1 MSILVQRASDVRI
14 TETDLSQIITSA
26 SSSVGCI
33 VMVSKQGSP
42 TPKHFTNG
50 DDFLAEYGNPDV
62 KVSYSHYCAIDFFK
76 KGNDLWAVRALGE
89 DYATSGVV
97 MYMDGDTVKLKG
109 VSIPDP
115 TNVEGIRQNK

>member
-50 DDFLAEYGNPDV
+50 DDFLAEYGNPDA
-62 KVSYSHYCAIDFFK
+62 KVSFSHYCAIDFFK

-89 DYATSGVV
+89 DYATSGVL
-97 MYMDGDTVKLKG
+97 ML
-109 VSIPDP
+109 SLIH
-115 TNVEGIRQNK
+115 I